1 MGRSR
6 SPSCQEGAR
15 VASETGAPHH
25 MMIASSR
32 GKAVAPAAAP
42 DLSAMPGPFVFPLL
56 TAAELGASLPDDTQ
70 AQERPAAP
78 MEARIKALIPELAQF
93 V

>member
-1 MGRSR
+1 
-6 SPSCQEGAR
+6 
-15 VASETGAPHH
+15 

-42 DLSAMPGPFVFPLL
+42 DAVRHARAVVFPLL
-56 TAAELGASLPDDTQ
+56 TAAVLGASLPDDTQ

-78 MEARIKALIPELAQF
+78 MEARIKALIPEFAQF